1 MSAFTVHIPNP
12 RPGQAVAPEK
22 IVFLRDG
29 FSWGAF
35 LFGPFW
41 LAWRRAWL
49 AALVW
54 TAALVVVA
62 ISGAALGA
70 SVVSQFIVALA
81 LAVALGFEGPWLVAW
96 ALARKGCPE
105 TDVVIGDSMDEAEE
119 VFFRRRP
126 ASQSSARLEDRPS
139 EAKSA

>member
-1 MSAFTVHIPNP
+1 MSSFTVHIPNA
-12 RPGQAVAPEK
+12 RPGQVAAPEK
-22 IVFLRDG
+22 IVVLRDG

-49 AALVW
+49 AALLW
-54 TAALVVVA
+54 TAALVLVA
-62 ISGAALGA
+62 IAAVALGLSAA
-70 SVVSQFIVALA
+70 SQCVIALA
-81 LAVALGFEGPWLVAW
+81 LAVTLGFEGPWLVAW

-105 TDVVIGDSMDEAEE
+105 ADLVIGDSIDEAEE

-126 ASQSSARLEDRPS
+126 ASQSSARVEDRPG